1 VTRRQVLKRTVGEFQ
16 DDHVTDWAAALTY
29 YGVLSIFPA
38 LLALVSIIGFLGTS
52 ATDALQRNLAT
63 FAPGPARSILSAAIS
78 NLAGHRGSA
87 SLAFLLGLLGALW
100 AASGYVAAFMRASNV
115 MWDMPEGR
123 PIWKTVPVRLGV
135 TLIVLVLLSVS
146 AVGVVLTGG
155 LARKVGTLLGVGS
168 TAVRVWDLAKWPV
181 LLLIA
186 AGIVTLLYYTAPNVR
201 HRSLR
206 SLTPGAVTAIG
217 AWIVVSFLFAI
228 YVANFGSYNRTY
240 GTIASAVVFLVWLW
254 LTNIAVLFGAE
265 LNAELERGRRIDE
278 GHPPDVE
285 PYLEPR
291 DTTKLDP
298 TKLESR

>member
-1 VTRRQVLKRTVGEFQ
+1 
-16 DDHVTDWAAALTY
+16 
-29 YGVLSIFPA
+29 
-38 LLALVSIIGFLGTS
+38 
-52 ATDALQRNLAT
+52 
-63 FAPGPARSILSAAIS
+63 
-78 NLAGHRGSA
+78 
-87 SLAFLLGLLGALW
+87 
-100 AASGYVAAFMRASNV
+100 
-115 MWDMPEGR
+115 
-123 PIWKTVPVRLGV
+123 
-135 TLIVLVLLSVS
+135 
-146 AVGVVLTGG
+146 
-155 LARKVGTLLGVGS
+155 
-168 TAVRVWDLAKWPV
+168 V

-206 SLTPGAVTAIG
+206 SLAPGAVTAIG